1 LYGKV
6 AQHVSTSYGWGFNKI
21 DNTTKEKLIDC
32 KVDGSNG
39 MDGAYM

>member
-6 AQHVSTSYGWGFNKI
+6 VQHASTSYSWGFNKI
-21 DNTTKEKLIDC
+21 DNIIEEKLIDC
-32 KVDGSNG
+32 RVDESIK